1 MGGRDGFW
9 RKEVCVLHCY
19 IPRDILFYEVFY
31 FLFFSSH
38 LLSILQ
44 RASSIFYLLL
54 VQSVTLSGQ
63 APQVSDEVYESF
75 PCSFIGVSTA
85 FMLREDLLFLKM
97 GLL

>member
-1 MGGRDGFW
+1 MSFI
-9 RKEVCVLHCY
+9 VTFL
-19 IPRDILFYEVFY
+19 DIFCFMRSFI
-31 FLFFSSH
+31 FLFFPPP

-44 RASSIFYLLL
+44 RAYSIFYLLL

-85 FMLREDLLFLKM
+85 FALREDFLFIKMDLL
-97 GLL
+97 